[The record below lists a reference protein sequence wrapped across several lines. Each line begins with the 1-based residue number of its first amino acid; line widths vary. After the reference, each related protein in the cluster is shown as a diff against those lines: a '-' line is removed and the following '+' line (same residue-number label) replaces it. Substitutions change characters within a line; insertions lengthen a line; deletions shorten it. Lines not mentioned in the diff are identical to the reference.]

1 MAALPFYLNTWEE
14 YYTGELNLPFFNGVN
29 EGALIG
35 SFFMHLTGFIG
46 RDFWFYEL
54 FGIVQLNHLFLLIS
68 FFSGIL
74 FGLDSL
80 IKVVR
85 EYGGK
90 RLDVYHNLLI
100 FVFMI
105 LTLFLIIF
113 INESEIV
120 LHHPK
125 ILILLYGFGFAKLMG
140 HLQLAHLADA
150 KFMQFRKSLLTTYII
165 LGSISVL
172 NLLGHK
178 QIINIDAVIIV
189 LLVLHI
195 VGKF

>member
-14 YYTGELNLPFFNGVN
+14 YYTGELNLPVLNGVN
-29 EGALIG
+29 EGAIIAA
-35 SFFMHLTGFIG
+35 FFMHLTGFLG
-46 RDFWFYEL
+46 RDFWFYKL
-54 FGIVQLNHLFLLIS
+54 FGLIQLNHFLLLLS
-68 FFSGIL
+68 FFAGIMY
-74 FGLDSL
+74 GLDSL
-80 IKVVR
+80 IKVVN

-105 LTLFLIIF
+105 LTLFLVIF
-113 INESEIV
+113 ITDSEII

-140 HLQLAHLADA
+140 HLQLAHIADA
-150 KFMQFRKSLLTTYII
+150 KFMQFRKSLMITYII
-165 LGSISVL
+165 LGSIAVL

-178 QIINIDAVIIV
+178 QIINIDAVIII
-189 LLVLHI
+189 LLTLHL